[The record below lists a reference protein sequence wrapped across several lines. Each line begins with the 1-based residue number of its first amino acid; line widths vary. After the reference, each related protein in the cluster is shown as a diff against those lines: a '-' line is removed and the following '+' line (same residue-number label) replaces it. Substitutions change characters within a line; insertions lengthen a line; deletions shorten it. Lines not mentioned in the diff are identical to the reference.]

1 MNTMKK
7 NAGLALVTGAA
18 LSAGSAF
25 AQSAGGGFDSAE
37 VITAIAVT
45 ASAGLAI
52 YGAYIL
58 GRWGIKALGLVE

>member
-25 AQSAGGGFDSAE
+25 AQAAGGFDSAE
-37 VITAIAVT
+37 VITAIAAT
-45 ASAGLAI
+45 AAAGLAI

-58 GRWGIKALGLVE
+58 GRWGIKALGLVK